1 MTMISTSLRFRFT
14 SGRHF
19 DSKKKKK
26 ENAVLGWDPILI
38 RTPVYR
44 MGCML

>member
-1 MTMISTSLRFRFT
+1 MTMILISLRFRFT

-19 DSKKKKK
+19 DSKKKKRKKRK

-38 RTPVYR
+38 RTPV
-44 MGCML
+44 